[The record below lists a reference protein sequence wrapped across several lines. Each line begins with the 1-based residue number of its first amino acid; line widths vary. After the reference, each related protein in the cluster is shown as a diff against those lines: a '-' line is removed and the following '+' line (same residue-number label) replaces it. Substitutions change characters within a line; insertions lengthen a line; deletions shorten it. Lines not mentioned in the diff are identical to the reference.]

1 VLFSACCNLGV
12 LFSEYADDAGRNL
25 VVDGG
30 LVVFADDIDA
40 EFLGNLFHYVY
51 GDIYKWG
58 VRLYHRS

>member
-1 VLFSACCNLGV
+1 MLFSACCNLGV

-51 GDIYKWG
+51 GDIYK
-58 VRLYHRS
+58 